1 MSRKSQVGKRN
12 SAANKAESIQSPSGP
27 PFKIRMGLPHMD
39 NLWKDLNTRFDQKTL
54 NARELRLYSKWGKA
68 LRLLSANPFYPGLN
82 SHEINSLT
90 QKYGKKI
97 FESYLENRT
106 PGAARMFWAYGPG
119 RAEITILA
127 LEPHPEADAYGR
139 VKLDSEP

>member
-1 MSRKSQVGKRN
+1 MGKKSQVGKKN
-12 SAANKAESIQSPSGP
+12 PAAANKQEPVPSGP

-39 NLWKDLNTRFDQKTL
+39 ALWKDLT
-54 NARELRLYSKWGKA
+54 ARSVTNNLPVTESKFYKKWGKA
-68 LRLLSANPFYPGLN
+68 LAMLSTDPFYRSLN
-82 SHEINSLT
+82 SHEISILT
-90 QKYGKKI
+90 QKYGRKV

-127 LEPHPEADAYGR
+127 LEPHPESGAYGR
-139 VKLDSEP
+139 VKLDTAP